1 MIYHRLDHYFLLV
14 CLFLDIQ
21 GFIGLIGFFG
31 LFGFFGFET
40 PYFFDIF
47 DDYGKIWQERNDIH
61 IALMFASL
69 RKAEPKGSR

>member
-1 MIYHRLDHYFLLV
+1 MIHRRLDHYFLLV
-14 CLFLDIQ
+14 CLFLDI
-21 GFIGLIGFFG
+21 IGFGLLDCFD

-61 IALMFASL
+61 IILMFASL